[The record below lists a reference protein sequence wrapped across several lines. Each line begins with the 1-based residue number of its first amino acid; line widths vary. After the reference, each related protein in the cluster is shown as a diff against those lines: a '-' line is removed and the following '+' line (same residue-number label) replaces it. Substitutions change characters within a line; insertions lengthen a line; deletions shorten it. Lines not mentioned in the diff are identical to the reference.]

1 MARRKITEEAEST
14 QEQNDQDAQAEPADG
29 GGQDSNRTQL
39 TQRMPDELL
48 DDVDDLAEELG
59 MSRNAAINM
68 LVKRGLDG
76 F

>member
-1 MARRKITEEAEST
+1 MARRKITEEAESN
-14 QEQNDQDAQAEPADG
+14 QEQNDQDAQGEPDG
-29 GGQDSNRTQL
+29 AGDQDSGRTQL

-68 LVKRGLDG
+68 LVKQGLER